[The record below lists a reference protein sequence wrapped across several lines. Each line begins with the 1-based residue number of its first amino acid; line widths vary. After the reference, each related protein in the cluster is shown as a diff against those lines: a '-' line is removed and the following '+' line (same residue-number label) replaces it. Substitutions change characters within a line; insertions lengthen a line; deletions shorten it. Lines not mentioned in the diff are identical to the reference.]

1 MPDNDRAIV
10 DHTLGYH
17 TINCPIGKQKPMETK
32 PTNQQT
38 RNPEP
43 KNSNQIPTRPPLP
56 PFTGE
61 TAIQKVRL
69 AEDGWNSRDPGK
81 VALAY
86 TIDSR
91 WRNRAE
97 FPNGRQEIIEFLTRK
112 WARELD
118 YRLIKE
124 LWAHDGN
131 RISVRFAYEWHDD
144 SGHWFRSYGNEN
156 WEFDEHGLMRRRYAS
171 INDLPIKE
179 SERKYHW
186 PLGRR
191 PDEHPGLSD
200 LGL

>member
-1 MPDNDRAIV
+1 MPC
-10 DHTLGYH
+10 HH
-17 TINCPIGKQKPMETK
+17 TINCPIGKQKPTK
-32 PTNQQT
+32 PTDQQT
-38 RNPEP
+38 QNPVP
-43 KNSNQIPTRPPLP
+43 KNSTKTASRPPLP
-56 PFTGE
+56 PFTRE

-69 AEDGWNSRDPGK
+69 AEDGWNSRDPEK

-124 LWAHDGN
+124 LSAHDDN
-131 RISVRFAYEWHDD
+131 RIAVRFAYEWHDD

-156 WEFDEHGLMRRRYAS
+156 WEFDE
-171 INDLPIKE
+171 
-179 SERKYHW
+179 
-186 PLGRR
+186 
-191 PDEHPGLSD
+191 PD
-200 LGL
+200 